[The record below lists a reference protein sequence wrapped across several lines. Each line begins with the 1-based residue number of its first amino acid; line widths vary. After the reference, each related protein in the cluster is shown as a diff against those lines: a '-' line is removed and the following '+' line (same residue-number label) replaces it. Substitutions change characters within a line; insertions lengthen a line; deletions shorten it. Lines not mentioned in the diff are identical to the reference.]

1 VATKAELESRI
12 QQHRRAV
19 LVVNPG
25 SRSGNDL
32 VTGAAAL
39 LEDRGLTLAGLHVV
53 DGDARAA
60 VDAALADDPD
70 LLVLASGDGT
80 LSQVVGRFA
89 HRDTVL
95 GILPTGTT
103 NNFARTLGIPVTVD
117 AALDVI
123 ASGRVADVDLGTIDG
138 QHFANVAALGISVSI
153 AQSVPDGLKRALGRG
168 AYALEGLRRLLAHD
182 AIRVTVETDQGDFA
196 YDTHE
201 LIVANGRFHAGT
213 LIAEDLSADDGHLVV
228 FHLGDDRRRELLRSL
243 VLFAMDRP
251 RTLREGNFVRV
262 ERARITATPPQ
273 DLEVDGELRART
285 PVEFGVDRDA
295 LKVIVPADR
304 PDGT

>member
-1 VATKAELESRI
+1 VATNAELESRI
-12 QQHRRAV
+12 RQHRRAV

-25 SRSGNDL
+25 SRSGDDL

-39 LEDRGLTLAGLHVV
+39 LEARGLTLTGLHVV
-53 DGDARAA
+53 DGDAAAA

-80 LSQVVGRFA
+80 LSKVVGRLA

-103 NNFARTLGIPVTVD
+103 NNFARTLGIPVTID
-117 AALDVI
+117 AALDVL
-123 ASGRVADVDLGTIDG
+123 ADGRVTEVDLGTLDG

-153 AQSVPDGLKRALGRG
+153 ARSVPDGVKRVLGRG
-168 AYALEGLRRLLAHD
+168 AYALEGLRCLVQHH
-182 AIRVTVETDQGDFA
+182 AIEVTVETDQGDFA
-196 YDTHE
+196 YGTHE

-213 LIAEDLSADDGHLVV
+213 LIDPDVSADDHHLVV
-228 FHLGDDRRRELLRSL
+228 FHLGDRRRLALLRSL
-243 VLFAMDRP
+243 VLFGLHRP

-262 ERARITATPPQ
+262 RRARITATPPQ
-273 DLEVDGELRART
+273 ELEVDGELRGRT
-285 PVEFGVDRDA
+285 PAELGVDRDA
-295 LKVIVPADR
+295 LKVLVP
-304 PDGT
+304 PDLPAG